1 MPLTYAVF
9 CFEYRNI
16 GSLENDDDILNE
28 LLNIMA
34 SFIPTW
40 HTPFIFQVL
49 KAQEIIFSNSKMGCE
64 DYFFLYESA
73 SHVGISSG
81 NKEFKISIHQNFFTV
96 R

>member
-1 MPLTYAVF
+1 MPLTYAVYGLIF
-9 CFEYRNI
+9 
-16 GSLENDDDILNE
+16 
-28 LLNIMA
+28 MA

-73 SHVGISSG
+73 SPVEISSG
-81 NKEFKISIHQNFFTV
+81 KQRVQDFHIGLSNFFYRAV
-96 R
+96 NRHFLL